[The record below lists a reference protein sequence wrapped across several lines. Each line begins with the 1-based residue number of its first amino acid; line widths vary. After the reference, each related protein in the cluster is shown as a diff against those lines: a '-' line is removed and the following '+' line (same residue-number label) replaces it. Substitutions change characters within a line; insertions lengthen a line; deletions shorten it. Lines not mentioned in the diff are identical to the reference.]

1 MINEKNGISFCL
13 YKHFVIPTSIHN
25 SANAK
30 WKLDLVL
37 VIYDILYIRQLYRT
51 PSAQSRQHLI
61 NQLLYPK
68 ASNTSTPIQ
77 PCNNQMT
84 KQSIVYEM
92 HTKQLN

>member
-1 MINEKNGISFCL
+1 M
-13 YKHFVIPTSIHN
+13 
-25 SANAK
+25 
-30 WKLDLVL
+30 
-37 VIYDILYIRQLYRT
+37 QLYRT
-51 PSAQSRQHLI
+51 PSAQSRQNDK

-68 ASNTSTPIQ
+68 ASNTSTQIQ